1 MELLISNHRS
11 WTMEAA
17 AGTDFFS
24 IAQPSF
30 EAYLFS
36 RNRFC
41 LQLLFEFSSWIKETS
56 CLGQKPQ
63 ARELGPSKY
72 VAVSLEYIPPFLPP
86 PSSREWAS
94 LNSPSC
100 PHTCGPCA
108 PAPQVPGLCVLS
120 HMAKIWNICI
130 PHTQKCKY
138 LPPTHNLK
146 K

>member
-86 PSSREWAS
+86 PSAQTALFFHRSTLILGEGGHVFEADCGHANKINTRI
-94 LNSPSC
+94 LSC
-100 PHTCGPCA
+100 LH
-108 PAPQVPGLCVLS
+108 
-120 HMAKIWNICI
+120 
-130 PHTQKCKY
+130 Y
-138 LPPTHNLK
+138 LHVIL
-146 K
+146 